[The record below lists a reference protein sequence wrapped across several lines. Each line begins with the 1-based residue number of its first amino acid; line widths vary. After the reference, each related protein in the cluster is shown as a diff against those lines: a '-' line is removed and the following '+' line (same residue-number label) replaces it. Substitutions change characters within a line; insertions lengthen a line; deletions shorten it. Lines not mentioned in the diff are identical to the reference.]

1 MTLGTRSK
9 ECSAIHL
16 AEFAGLVLS
25 LAVAAGHVH
34 DSLGVVLYMHSKG

>member
-25 LAVAAGHVH
+25 MAVAAH
-34 DSLGVVLYMHSKG
+34 DSLGVVLYIHSKG